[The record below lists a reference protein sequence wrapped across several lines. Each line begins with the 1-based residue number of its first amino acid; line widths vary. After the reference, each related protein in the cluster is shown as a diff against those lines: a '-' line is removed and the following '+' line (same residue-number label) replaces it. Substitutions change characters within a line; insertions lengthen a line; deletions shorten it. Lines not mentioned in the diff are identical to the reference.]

1 MAVASTL
8 DLRRRADAL
17 SVRRMFLL
25 AAGPLFLLFLLTS
38 NRAVPYHIDAFSNVL
53 PAWSLGTSGSVYLPD
68 HEVLIEPDYFGNV
81 AWLVPA
87 RDSVASKYPPGAALL
102 ASPLYAMWPQDAE
115 IWTVRGFN
123 RPEAAPVEIPVP
135 SFWPAAIA
143 AALSV
148 ALAMGFLAISFRP
161 LAGGAT
167 ALIAAYLAGLGTSAW
182 SVAAN
187 ELWQH
192 GPGMMWI
199 ALAGALAAR
208 NLIAAGFAYGLAVLT
223 RPLNAFI
230 AGATGLYAAWQE
242 RSLWPAVQAGIG
254 ALAGLAALLAFNAI
268 VFGEPSVLGGYSTSF
283 VDNAQSLDLVGYG
296 RNIVMA
302 FVSPTRGLFV
312 WSPFLIVLIPGLT
325 AGWKAAPGWAR
336 GAAIGAVVYL
346 LFQYK
351 ANRYTGGSGFATY
364 RYPLE
369 ALTAAAPVL
378 LLSYTEWVA
387 ERPTAV
393 RIFRAL
399 AMVSVVAHGAFALI
413 Y

>member
-1 MAVASTL
+1 MPSTVEL
-8 DLRRRADAL
+8 KDRADAL
-17 SVRRMFLL
+17 SSRRLFLL
-25 AAGPLFLLFLLTS
+25 VAGPLFVLFLLTS

-53 PAWSLGTSGSVYLPD
+53 PAWSLGSTGSVYLPD
-68 HEVLIEPDYFGNV
+68 HEVLVQPDYFGNI

-87 RDSVASKYPPGAALL
+87 QDSVASKYPPGAALL
-102 ASPLYAMWPQDAE
+102 ATPLYAMWPQDAE

-135 SFWPAAIA
+135 SFWPAAVA

-148 ALAMGFLAISFRP
+148 ALAMGFLAVSFRP

-208 NLIAAGFAYGLAVLT
+208 NLIAAGFAYGLAVFT
-223 RPLNAFI
+223 RPVNAFI
-230 AGATGLYAAWQE
+230 AGATGLYVAWQE
-242 RSLWPAVQAGIG
+242 RSFWPAVQAGVG
-254 ALAGLAALLAFNAI
+254 ALAGLGALVAFNAV
-268 VFGEPSVLGGYSTSF
+268 VFGEPSVLGGYEAGF
-283 VDNAQSLDLVGYG
+283 VDNAQSLDLVGYL

-302 FVSPTRGLFV
+302 FVSPTRGLLV
-312 WSPFLIVLIPGLT
+312 WSPFLILLIPGLVS
-325 AGWKAAPGWAR
+325 GWRAAPGWAR
-336 GAAIGAVVYL
+336 GAAIGAVAYL

-351 ANRYTGGSGFATY
+351 ANRYSGGSGFATY

-378 LLSYTEWVA
+378 VLSYTTWVA
-387 ERPTAV
+387 ERPTAA
-393 RIFRAL
+393 RIFRVL
-399 AMVSVVAHGAFALI
+399 AIVSIAAHGAFAVI